1 MHLASHLRE
10 GKALVSDL
18 REDGREAVC
27 IVHADAVVVTKGLLI
42 EIAEEMERFNTHIG
56 SADAALQQRPEV
68 FKTVGMNLPVNVCN
82 RMVNNLMRVVA
93 SKTCRRAAQSV

>member
-27 IVHADAVVVTKGLLI
+27 IVHTDAVVVTKGLLI
-42 EIAEEMERFNTHIG
+42 EVAEEMERFNAHIG
-56 SADAALQQRPEV
+56 SADAALQQAPEV
-68 FKTVGMNLPVNVCN
+68 FQTVGMDLPVDVFNC
-82 RMVNNLMRVVA
+82 MVDNLM
-93 SKTCRRAAQSV
+93 C